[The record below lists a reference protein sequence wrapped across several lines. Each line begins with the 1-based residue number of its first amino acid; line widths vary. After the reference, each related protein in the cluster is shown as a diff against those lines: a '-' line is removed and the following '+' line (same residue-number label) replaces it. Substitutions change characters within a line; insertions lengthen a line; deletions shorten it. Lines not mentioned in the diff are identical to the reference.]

1 MDISDAKWERD
12 GDDSMITFLRK
23 PPDDVLAG
31 YHPSESMP
39 GKYVL
44 QVVDGHSENGYRTT
58 TQHVC
63 DSEEDAGT
71 LAETI
76 LHLTLDEP
84 KDQS

>member
-12 GDDSMITFLRK
+12 GDDSMIMFLQK
-23 PPDDVLAG
+23 PGGEALAG
-31 YHPSESMP
+31 YHPSVSMP
-39 GKYVL
+39 GKYIL

-63 DSEEDAGT
+63 DSEEDART